1 MVDGRA
7 RLGVGLPEVRLHS
20 GSLAVERLHR
30 HTVSW
35 SDINLLAA
43 GGGGADVVRQLR
55 LAERSR
61 RLLLLRSVMDEV
73 SKAPELA
80 GPLPGPD
87 DAWELLI
94 RVQEQAPDVL
104 VQLLSH
110 PYLGSWAGYTSRLL
124 AHRINGA
131 FPVWVHVGHMHAL
144 AAAAAI
150 VAELDFETDVPLV
163 NGGVMLPM
171 IGWAALPADDP
182 YSIAQVRADGG
193 QVSVRHGSHVV
204 KLPADQLSDA
214 ANWRSVRR
222 LSVHAGGKRLSV
234 RLDDL
239 DPYRGLYEPV
249 APQRLDEFEVESWR
263 HRLAEAWQL
272 IVRYLPEIADG
283 MLVGLDSL
291 VPRPAVPFRQPSA
304 STGEAFGSAIIALP
318 ADAAEFAATLVH
330 EFQHIR
336 LGGLLHVQEMHDS
349 DSRERFYT
357 GWRDDPRPVAGVL
370 QGVYAFFGVA
380 AFWRAMA
387 KDGEGPLV
395 RRAQFEFAYWRA
407 QTWRTLAPLRG
418 DCALTDAGRK
428 FAEGIAEVL
437 GPWQDEPLPLDLLA
451 LARACASD
459 HHAVWRIRFIRPD
472 PATVKELSQAWR
484 CGQPPPQALRYA
496 DSAPTPVPDGRCSRA
511 RFNLIR
517 LVVSDPGSVQ
527 DRWEA
532 VPDATSA
539 DLAYAT
545 GRFADAECGFRA
557 ELAADPDRPAS
568 WVGLGL
574 ALAARQD
581 GVAARTLLR
590 CPELVRAVHR
600 EIRAGGAT
608 APAPDELASW
618 IGRMPA

>member
-1 MVDGRA
+1 
-7 RLGVGLPEVRLHS
+7 
-20 GSLAVERLHR
+20 
-30 HTVSW
+30 
-35 SDINLLAA
+35 
-43 GGGGADVVRQLR
+43 
-55 LAERSR
+55 
-61 RLLLLRSVMDEV
+61 MDEV

-80 GPLPGPD
+80 GPMPGPD

-104 VQLLSH
+104 DRLLSH
-110 PYLGSWAGYTSRLL
+110 PYLGSWAGYTNRLL
-124 AHRINGA
+124 AHRIDGA

-150 VAELDFETDVPLV
+150 MAGLSFETHVPLV

-171 IGWAALPADDP
+171 VGWAALPAHDP
-182 YSIAQVRADGG
+182 YSVAEVRADGG
-193 QVSVRHGSHVV
+193 RVSVSRGSQAVE
-204 KLPADQLSDA
+204 LPADRLSDA
-214 ANWRSVRR
+214 VNWWPVRR
-222 LSVHAGGKRLSV
+222 LSVPAGSRRLSV

-249 APQRLDEFEVESWR
+249 APQRLDEFEVESWQR
-263 HRLAEAWQL
+263 TLAGAWQL
-272 IVRYLPEIADG
+272 IVRCLPEIADE

-291 VPRPAVPFRQPSA
+291 VPRPPVPFQHPSA

-318 ADAAEFAATLVH
+318 ADPAELAATLVH

-336 LGGLLHVQEMHDS
+336 LGGLLHLQAMHDS

-357 GWRDDPRPVAGVL
+357 GWRDDPRPVAGVF

-380 AFWRAMA
+380 AFWRAVA
-387 KDGEGPLV
+387 RDGEGPLA

-407 QTWRTLAPLRG
+407 QTWRTLAPLRV

-459 HHAVWRIRFIRPD
+459 HHAIWRIRFIRPD
-472 PATVKELSQAWR
+472 PATVTALSRAWR
-484 CGQPPPQALRYA
+484 CGQPPPQAVRYA

-517 LVVSDPGSVQ
+517 LVVSESGSAQ
-527 DRWEA
+527 DRWEEI
-532 VPDATSA
+532 PDATAA

-545 GRFADAECGFRA
+545 GRFVDAERGYRA
-557 ELAADPDRPAS
+557 ELATDPDRPAS

-581 GVAARTLLR
+581 DAAARTLLH

-618 IGRMPA
+618 IGWMPTWSG